1 MLTAETGTGLRGWE
15 RSDLVEAKT
24 RPQEQHKTTALDAE
38 PAACTYPASLICCSD
53 FVLGTLSMTVAEL
66 VEEALAPL
74 DLRLRHYR
82 LLRMLA
88 FEGPQSQSAIGPA
101 LGVDRTTVVALVDHL
116 EKLKLAKRVRSE
128 EDRRAYRIALTE
140 KGRKVTLKATE
151 IVNGVEES
159 MFAPLSSAERA
170 HLTRLSTRLLSEPGI
185 IAEAHARAVR
195 EETRHT
201 R

>member
-1 MLTAETGTGLRGWE
+1 
-15 RSDLVEAKT
+15 VEAKT
-24 RPQEQHKTTALDAE
+24 RAQGQDKPTALAAE
-38 PAACTYPASLICCSD
+38 TACTYPASLICCSD

-82 LLRMLA
+82 LLRLIY

-101 LGVDRTTVVALVDHL
+101 LGVDRTTVVSLVDHL
-116 EKLKLAKRVRSE
+116 EKLKLAKRERSE

-140 KGRKVTLKATE
+140 KGRKVSLKATE
-151 IVNGVEES
+151 IVNGAEES
-159 MFAPLSSAERA
+159 MFSPLSNDERE
-170 HLTRLSTRLLSEPGI
+170 HLRRLSTRLLSEPGI
-185 IAEAHARAVR
+185 IAEAHARALR
-195 EETRHT
+195 EETRHP

>member
-1 MLTAETGTGLRGWE
+1 MTAATGIGLRGWE
-15 RSDLVEAKT
+15 RSDAVEAKT
-24 RPQEQHKTTALDAE
+24 RPLGQDKPAETTAE
-38 PAACTYPASLICCSD
+38 AACTYPAALICCSD

-82 LLRMLA
+82 LLRLL
-88 FEGPQSQSAIGPA
+88 FFDGPQSQSALGPA

-116 EKLKLAKRVRSE
+116 ERLKLAKRVRSE

-140 KGRKVTLKATE
+140 KGRKVATKAAE
-151 IVNGVEES
+151 IVNSVEES
-159 MFAPLSSAERA
+159 MFSPLSAEERE

-185 IAEAHARAVR
+185 IADAHARAIR
-195 EETRHT
+195 EESRHG